1 MIPHGGTAEGSR
13 EIDYGSLD
21 CEPKIKK
28 KRIDVAG
35 GGTWSA
41 GGVGVDV
48 GVATPPPLLQAP
60 SFVVEP
66 PALVEFSNGTGAWIH
81 CVARGHPPPQVTTPG
96 S

>member
-1 MIPHGGTAEGSR
+1 MVERPKAAEKSIMVHSTANR
-13 EIDYGSLD
+13 
-21 CEPKIKK
+21 KFKK

-81 CVARGHPPPQVTTPG
+81 CVARGHPPPQVTAPG